1 VTSLTV
7 SGEEPGTSA
16 GFIGPEAWDDRF
28 RDESRGIERIPA
40 KAGRLDRGQ
49 PHGAEGHR
57 TRRELREQGPDG
69 GVQSG
74 ALSSIEA
81 SFKKIADNLFRSV
94 CSAGLDLTLFVT
106 GDLEFKY
113 VFESGKN
120 ADQVMSELLKLMA
133 AQESEMGD
141 QVMIAFCRTI
151 ENFIVLNFDSKQK
164 LVLTIDIDL
173 RRQS

>member
-1 VTSLTV
+1 MI
-7 SGEEPGTSA
+7 
-16 GFIGPEAWDDRF
+16 GFEM
-28 RDESRGIERIPA
+28 
-40 KAGRLDRGQ
+40 K
-49 PHGAEGHR
+49 AEGSNGFR
-57 TRRELREQGPDG
+57 QKRGAWTEGSLMALKVIARAGSFANKDRMG

-113 VFESGKN
+113 VFESGKS
-120 ADQVMSELLKLMA
+120 ADQVMSELLNLMA

-151 ENFIVLNFDSKQK
+151 ENFIMLNFDSKQQ

-173 RRQS
+173 